1 VVNVV
6 RYDTRAVLSGHP
18 DDPYGAVGL
27 PIYATAAFAFSSLEE
42 GARRFATGEGY
53 TYSRAQN
60 PTNRALEERLAALEG
75 AARVLDKCR
84 LLQAPNVG
92 DVRTLVVHPWTT
104 THGRLSD
111 PARLKAGVTP
121 GLIRISV
128 GLEDPED
135 LKTWLGECLV

>member
-1 VVNVV
+1 MTRGRCFPVTRTIRTARSACRSMRRPLSPFRLLKRGRGVSPRV
-6 RYDTRAVLSGHP
+6 RAIRTAGRKTRPTERWKSGLQ
-18 DDPYGAVGL
+18 G
-27 PIYATAAFAFSSLEE
+27 SE
-42 GARRFATGEGY
+42 GAD
-53 TYSRAQN
+53 
-60 PTNRALEERLAALEG
+60 
-75 AARVLDKCR
+75 RVLDKCR